1 MKFMPH
7 EYQTY
12 AVEYIKSHPV
22 TALFLDMGLGKTV
35 TTLTA
40 IRDLM
45 YDTFEVQR
53 VLVVAPLR
61 VARDTWPDEI
71 KKWDHLKC
79 LTCSVVVGSVPERRR
94 ALQQDADI
102 YIVNRENLAW
112 LYENSRLDFDMVVL
126 DELSSFKNHQSK
138 RFRAMKALRPRVK
151 RIVGL
156 TGTPSGNG
164 LMDLWAEFRILD
176 MGKRLGRYISQYRNL
191 YFQPDKRNG
200 MVVYSYKP
208 MPGAEEAIYHQI
220 ADITVSMKATDY
232 LKMPKLVSVAKEV
245 SLSKKEKERYD
256 ELKKSLVLE
265 LPGCEITAANAA
277 SLTLKLSQMA
287 NGAIYTD
294 DKDVVTIHD
303 RKLDALEDLVES
315 ANGKPV
321 LVAYWFKHDKDRI
334 QQRMEARELKEP
346 QDFADW
352 NAGKIPVA
360 LIHPA
365 SAGHGLNLQQ
375 GGSILVWFGLT
386 WSLELYQQ
394 TNARLWRQGQADK
407 TVIIQHIVAKDTI
420 DERILKVLEHK
431 DGTQAALIE
440 AVKAD
445 LGMTETENGGYT
457 MKQDLEGEEKRMK
470 AKAYLEQARNINI
483 QIDSKLEQVSALRQL
498 AIKAS
503 STLSP
508 VPPSG
513 TPNPHR
519 LEETIARMMD
529 MEQEVDEAI
538 DGLVEL
544 KADIT
549 KAISRVPD
557 ARERVVLELRYLA
570 FKDWASIADALGLHI
585 RQVYRLHDEAL
596 KHIEIPGECH

>member
-1 MKFMPH
+1 MTTRNMPL
-7 EYQTY
+7 TLSSS
-12 AVEYIKSHPV
+12 IKSPPSFLIW
-22 TALFLDMGLGKTV
+22 ALAEGKTV

-45 YDTFEVQR
+45 YDTFEVKR

-61 VARDTWPDEI
+61 VARDTWPEEI
-71 KKWDHLKC
+71 RKWDHLKD
-79 LTCSVVVGSVPERRR
+79 LTCSVVVGSVTERWR
-94 ALQQDADI
+94 ALQKKADI

-138 RFRAMKALRPRVK
+138 RFRAMKALRPKVK

-176 MGKRLGRYISQYRNL
+176 MGERLGRYISQYRNL

-208 MPGAEEAIYHQI
+208 LPGAEEAIYHQI

-232 LKMPKLVSVAKEV
+232 LEMPELVSVVKEV
-245 SLSKKEKERYD
+245 SLSEKEKKRYD

-265 LPGCEITAANAA
+265 LPGGEVTVANAA

-294 DKDVVTIHD
+294 GKDVAAIHD

-315 ANGKPV
+315 ANGKSV

-334 QQRMEARELKEP
+334 RERMEARELKEP
-346 QDFADW
+346 QDFTDW

-375 GGSILVWFGLT
+375 GGSILIWFGLT

-407 TVIIQHIVAKDTI
+407 TVIIQHIVARDTI
-420 DERILKVLEHK
+420 DERILNVLEHK

-440 AVKAD
+440 TVKAD
-445 LGMTETENGGYT
+445 LGMTEMGVYYEAGN
-457 MKQDLEGEEKRMK
+457 R
-470 AKAYLEQARNINI
+470 R
-483 QIDSKLEQVSALRQL
+483 SK
-498 AIKAS
+498 
-503 STLSP
+503 
-508 VPPSG
+508 
-513 TPNPHR
+513 
-519 LEETIARMMD
+519 
-529 MEQEVDEAI
+529 
-538 DGLVEL
+538 
-544 KADIT
+544 
-549 KAISRVPD
+549 
-557 ARERVVLELRYLA
+557 
-570 FKDWASIADALGLHI
+570 
-585 RQVYRLHDEAL
+585 
-596 KHIEIPGECH
+596 

>member
-1 MKFMPH
+1 MKFLPH
-7 EYQTY
+7 DYQKY

-35 TTLTA
+35 TALTA

-45 YDTFEVQR
+45 YDTFEVRR

-61 VARDTWPDEI
+61 VARDTWPEEI
-71 KKWDHLKC
+71 RKWDHLKD
-79 LTCSVVVGSVPERRR
+79 LTCSVVVGNVAERRR
-94 ALQQDADI
+94 ALQQEADI

-112 LYENSRLDFDMVVL
+112 LYQNSCLDFDMVVL

-208 MPGAEEAIYHQI
+208 LPGAEEIIYHQI

-232 LKMPKLVSVAKEV
+232 LEMPELVSVAKEV
-245 SLSKKEKERYD
+245 RLSEKEKKRYD

-265 LPGCEITAANAA
+265 LPGSEITAANAA
-277 SLTLKLSQMA
+277 SLTMKLSQMA

-294 DKDVVTIHD
+294 DKNVVGIHD
-303 RKLDALEDLVES
+303 RKLDALDDLVES

-334 QQRMEARELKEP
+334 RERMEARELKDP

-375 GGSILVWFGLT
+375 GGSILIWFGLT

-394 TNARLWRQGQADK
+394 TNARLWRQGQQSR
-407 TVIIQHIVAKDTI
+407 TVIIQHLVAKGTI
-420 DERILKVLEHK
+420 DERILKVLKHK
-431 DGTQAALIE
+431 DGTQAALIN
-440 AVKAD
+440 AVNAD
-445 LGMTETENGGYT
+445 LGMTDSENGGI
-457 MKQDLEGEEKRMK
+457 L
-470 AKAYLEQARNINI
+470 
-483 QIDSKLEQVSALRQL
+483 
-498 AIKAS
+498 
-503 STLSP
+503 
-508 VPPSG
+508 
-513 TPNPHR
+513 
-519 LEETIARMMD
+519 
-529 MEQEVDEAI
+529 
-538 DGLVEL
+538 
-544 KADIT
+544 
-549 KAISRVPD
+549 
-557 ARERVVLELRYLA
+557 
-570 FKDWASIADALGLHI
+570 
-585 RQVYRLHDEAL
+585 
-596 KHIEIPGECH
+596 

>member
-7 EYQTY
+7 DYQKY
-12 AVEYIKSHPV
+12 AIEYIKSHPI

-45 YDTFEVQR
+45 YDVFEVKR

-61 VARDTWPDEI
+61 VARDTWPDELR
-71 KKWDHLKC
+71 KWDHLKE
-79 LTCSVVVGSVPERRR
+79 LTCSVVVGTVAERRQ

-138 RFRAMKALRPRVK
+138 RFRAMKAMRPKVK

-156 TGTPSGNG
+156 TGTPTGNG

-176 MGKRLGRYISQYRNL
+176 MGERLGRYISQYRNL
-191 YFQPDKRNG
+191 YFKPDKRNG

-208 MPGAEEAIYHQI
+208 LPGAEEAIYHQI
-220 ADITVSMKATDY
+220 SDITVSMKATDY
-232 LKMPKLVSVAKEV
+232 LEMPELVSVAKEV
-245 SLSKKEKERYD
+245 RLSETEKKRYD

-265 LPGCEITAANAA
+265 LPGGEVTSANAA

-294 DKDVVTIHD
+294 DKNVVNIHD
-303 RKLDALEDLVES
+303 RKLETLEDLVES
-315 ANGKPV
+315 ANGKSV

-334 QQRMEARELKEP
+334 RERMEARELKEP

-375 GGSILVWFGLT
+375 GGSILIWFGLT

-407 TVIIQHIVAKDTI
+407 TVIIQHIVAKNTI
-420 DERILKVLEHK
+420 DERILNVLKHK

-445 LGMTETENGGYT
+445 LGMTETENGGI
-457 MKQDLEGEEKRMK
+457 L
-470 AKAYLEQARNINI
+470 
-483 QIDSKLEQVSALRQL
+483 
-498 AIKAS
+498 
-503 STLSP
+503 
-508 VPPSG
+508 
-513 TPNPHR
+513 
-519 LEETIARMMD
+519 
-529 MEQEVDEAI
+529 
-538 DGLVEL
+538 
-544 KADIT
+544 
-549 KAISRVPD
+549 
-557 ARERVVLELRYLA
+557 
-570 FKDWASIADALGLHI
+570 
-585 RQVYRLHDEAL
+585 
-596 KHIEIPGECH
+596 

>member
-1 MKFMPH
+1 MPH
-7 EYQTY
+7 EYQKY
-12 AVEYIKSHPV
+12 AIEYIKSHPV

-79 LTCSVVVGSVPERRR
+79 LTCSVVVGSVAERRR

-126 DELSSFKNHQSK
+126 DELSSFKNYQSK
-138 RFRAMKALRPRVK
+138 RFRAMKALRLRVK

-208 MPGAEEAIYHQI
+208 LPGAEEIIYHQI

-232 LKMPKLVSVAKEV
+232 LEMPELVSVAKEV
-245 SLSKKEKERYD
+245 RLSEKEKKRYD

-265 LPGCEITAANAA
+265 LPGGEITAANAA

-294 DKDVVTIHD
+294 DKDVVTTHD
-303 RKLDALEDLVES
+303 WKLDALEDLVES

>member
-1 MKFMPH
+1 MTTRNMPL
-7 EYQTY
+7 TLSSS
-12 AVEYIKSHPV
+12 IKSPPSFLIW
-22 TALFLDMGLGKTV
+22 ALAEGKTV

-45 YDTFEVQR
+45 YDTFEVKR

-61 VARDTWPDEI
+61 VARDTWPEEI
-71 KKWDHLKC
+71 RKWDHLKD
-79 LTCSVVVGSVPERRR
+79 LTCSVVVGSVAERRR
-94 ALQQDADI
+94 ALQKKADI
-102 YIVNRENLAW
+102 YIVNRENLVW
-112 LYENSRLDFDMVVL
+112 LYEHCKMPFDMVVL
-126 DELSSFKNHQSK
+126 DELSSFKNHQAK
-138 RFRAMKALRPRVK
+138 RFRAIKALRPKVK

-176 MGKRLGRYISQYRNL
+176 MGERLGRYISQYRNL
-191 YFQPDKRNG
+191 YFKPDKRNG

-208 MPGAEEAIYHQI
+208 LPGAEEAIYHQI

-232 LKMPKLVSVAKEV
+232 LEMPELVSVVKEV
-245 SLSKKEKERYD
+245 RLSEKEKERYD

-265 LPGCEITAANAA
+265 FPGGEVTAANAA

-294 DKDVVTIHD
+294 GKDVAAIHD

-315 ANGKPV
+315 ANGKSV

-334 QQRMEARELKEP
+334 RERMEARELKEP
-346 QDFADW
+346 QDFTDW

-375 GGSILVWFGLT
+375 GGSILIWFGLT

-420 DERILKVLEHK
+420 DERILNVLEHK

-445 LGMTETENGGYT
+445 LGMTEMGNGGI
-457 MKQDLEGEEKRMK
+457 L
-470 AKAYLEQARNINI
+470 
-483 QIDSKLEQVSALRQL
+483 
-498 AIKAS
+498 
-503 STLSP
+503 
-508 VPPSG
+508 
-513 TPNPHR
+513 
-519 LEETIARMMD
+519 
-529 MEQEVDEAI
+529 
-538 DGLVEL
+538 
-544 KADIT
+544 
-549 KAISRVPD
+549 
-557 ARERVVLELRYLA
+557 
-570 FKDWASIADALGLHI
+570 
-585 RQVYRLHDEAL
+585 
-596 KHIEIPGECH
+596 

>member
-1 MKFMPH
+1 MKFLPH
-7 EYQTY
+7 DYQKY
-12 AVEYIKSHPV
+12 AIEYIKSHPI

-45 YDTFEVQR
+45 YDTFEVRR

-61 VARDTWPDEI
+61 VARDTWPEELR
-71 KKWDHLKC
+71 KWDHLKD
-79 LTCSVVVGSVPERRR
+79 LTCSVVVGSVAERRR
-94 ALQQDADI
+94 ALQKKADI
-102 YIVNRENLAW
+102 YIVNRENLVW
-112 LYENSRLDFDMVVL
+112 LYEHCKMPFDMVVL
-126 DELSSFKNHQSK
+126 DELSSFKNHQAK
-138 RFRAMKALRPRVK
+138 RFRAIKALRPNVK

-176 MGKRLGRYISQYRNL
+176 MGERLGRYISQYRNL
-191 YFQPDKRNG
+191 YFKPDKRNG

-208 MPGAEEAIYHQI
+208 LPGAEEAIYHQI

-232 LKMPKLVSVAKEV
+232 LEMPELVSVVKEV
-245 SLSKKEKERYD
+245 SLSEKEKKRYD
-256 ELKKSLVLE
+256 ELKKFLVLE
-265 LPGCEITAANAA
+265 LPGGEVTAANAA

-294 DKDVVTIHD
+294 GKDVAAIHD

-334 QQRMEARELKEP
+334 RKRMEARELKEP
-346 QDFADW
+346 QDFTDW

-375 GGSILVWFGLT
+375 GGSILIWFGLT

-394 TNARLWRQGQADK
+394 TNARLWRQGQANK
-407 TVIIQHIVAKDTI
+407 TVIIQHIVARDTI
-420 DERILKVLEHK
+420 DERILNVLKHK
-431 DGTQAALIE
+431 DGTQAALID

-445 LGMTETENGGYT
+445 LGMTETGNGGI
-457 MKQDLEGEEKRMK
+457 L
-470 AKAYLEQARNINI
+470 
-483 QIDSKLEQVSALRQL
+483 
-498 AIKAS
+498 
-503 STLSP
+503 
-508 VPPSG
+508 
-513 TPNPHR
+513 
-519 LEETIARMMD
+519 
-529 MEQEVDEAI
+529 
-538 DGLVEL
+538 
-544 KADIT
+544 
-549 KAISRVPD
+549 
-557 ARERVVLELRYLA
+557 
-570 FKDWASIADALGLHI
+570 
-585 RQVYRLHDEAL
+585 
-596 KHIEIPGECH
+596 